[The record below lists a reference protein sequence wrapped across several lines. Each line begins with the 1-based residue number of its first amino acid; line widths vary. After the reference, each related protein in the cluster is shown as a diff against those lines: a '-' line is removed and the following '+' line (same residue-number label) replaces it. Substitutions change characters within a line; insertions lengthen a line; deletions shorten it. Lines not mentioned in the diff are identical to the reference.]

1 MEVTLSNDTK
11 SPETMAA
18 ATKSNV
24 VAPSRPTFV
33 SEDIPVDSKL
43 NCLVMLAKV
52 VSPAVRATL
61 IKEGHKLIS
70 SAKSMK
76 DLGYSEKTY
85 IEGPRGTRTANSNNY
100 DLTLKVFQ
108 CDEGLYAHLLNKVSK
123 LITSKTL
130 PNKDHLGIMNWT
142 YEWVCDALYPHD
154 EETGFCHLGRPA
166 VDAVGSY
173 CCVMMGYLV

>member
-1 MEVTLSNDTK
+1 
-11 SPETMAA
+11 MAA

-24 VAPSRPTFV
+24 VAPRPTFV

-61 IKEGHKLIS
+61 IKTAHQFIS

-76 DLGYSEKTY
+76 DLGYSEKTHIDY
-85 IEGPRGTRTANSNNY
+85 GPCVGLVTNGNNY
-100 DLTLKVFQ
+100 ELTLKVLK

-123 LITSKTL
+123 LVTSKTL
-130 PNKDHLGIMNWT
+130 SNKDHLGIMNWSR
-142 YEWVCDALYPHD
+142 EWVYDALYPHD
-154 EETGFCHLGRPA
+154 EDTGMSHLGHPA
-166 VDAVGSY
+166 VYAVVNY
-173 CCVMMGYLV
+173 TNVMLGHTD